1 MVCVIKRRGQKY
13 TTRTIHTNIAW
24 ERKIIWFT
32 NSNRSRQFS
41 ERRRA
46 HVTFALRFLHR
57 RQCTF
62 ALAKAQ
68 KIVSRE
74 TMRLRSIGDR
84 AWSAQ
89 RQAWAWCSATRRL
102 RFDCA
107 RTTKG
112 NSAQSKENGEEGR
125 ENGEK
130 TKNSGGL
137 FGAQRR
143 ERIGN
148 ATKHNLSRVKS
159 NDWSV
164 GRFYATHR
172 KTRKRGFSDDQ
183 WDCFQ
188 RSAHQSR
195 AKRQAARPPRA
206 V

>member
-1 MVCVIKRRGQKY
+1 MNAAKRRYKIVFRVCIVLWKIILLAVCVIKGRAQKY

-46 HVTFALRFLHR
+46 HVTFALRFLHL

-74 TMRLRSIGDR
+74 TMRRWEAFDCT
-84 AWSAQ
+84 WSAQ
-89 RQAWAWCSATRRL
+89 RQAWAWCSATPRL

-112 NSAQSKENGEEGR
+112 SSAQSKENGEEGR

-130 TKNSGGL
+130 MKNSGGL

-143 ERIGN
+143 EGSEN

-159 NDWSV
+159 ND
-164 GRFYATHR
+164 
-172 KTRKRGFSDDQ
+172 
-183 WDCFQ
+183 
-188 RSAHQSR
+188 
-195 AKRQAARPPRA
+195 
-206 V
+206 